1 MIKFISKVIGFTS
14 VLTCMMVMYV
24 HGHVQIFQVSYHI
37 NSQEALLE
45 KTSKSFRELS
55 YEVEQL
61 KAPALLESKLKTL
74 ELDLNLPKEIE
85 FLPTPE
91 VTEIMIPQELP
102 IEHAQSPIFN
112 FLGQW
117 VKVAQAKM
125 ER

>member
-1 MIKFISKVIGFTS
+1 MIKFISKIIGFTS
-14 VLTCMMVMYV
+14 VMTCMMVLYV

-37 NSQEALLE
+37 NSQEKILE
-45 KTSKSFRELS
+45 ETSKSFRELR

-85 FLPTPE
+85 FISIPAMS
-91 VTEIMIPQELP
+91 EIILPQELP
-102 IEHAQSPIFN
+102 MEHTPSPVFN